1 MLSMA
6 ISHSMYSSAPIYH
19 YKSVDTNNL
28 SLLED
33 NKRQHKSII
42 PINYLGCGQGKNKA
56 LNSQAS
62 YHGLTSVL
70 TKATGDAIGQ

>member
-1 MLSMA
+1 M
-6 ISHSMYSSAPIYH
+6 
-19 YKSVDTNNL
+19 DTNNQ

-33 NKRQHKSII
+33 SKRQHKSII
-42 PINYLGCGQGKNKA
+42 PTNYLGCGQGKNKT

-70 TKATGDAIGQ
+70 TKATGGVIGR